1 MHIVGFS
8 LGEIALESY
17 EEREVAT
24 VSCNREEMCFLDK
37 VF

>member
-1 MHIVGFS
+1 MRIVGFS

-24 VSCNREEMCFLDK
+24 VSCREEMCFLDK